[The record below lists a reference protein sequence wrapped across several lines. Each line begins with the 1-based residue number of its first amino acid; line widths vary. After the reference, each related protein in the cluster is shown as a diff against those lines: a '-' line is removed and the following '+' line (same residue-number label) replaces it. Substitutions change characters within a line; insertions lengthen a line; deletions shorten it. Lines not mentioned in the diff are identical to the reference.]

1 MTSAAQP
8 IRRSWQQVAADQ
20 DTVLTRWQ
28 ARYRGMSE
36 DAWQW
41 KLDRRLWTPIFRGIV
56 ATHSGEVT
64 PRQYRWAAR
73 LRIGQDGALIGDAA
87 LVELGFRL
95 TALPVIDVGLAD
107 RPAGR
112 ALRMRPDGPI
122 FRPRSVT
129 GLADMVHPRPSLTVV
144 RAPWAVLLAAAL
156 APTDKAAEWRLAAV
170 VQQGLTDVPALRR
183 CLEQLPKLK
192 RRALVLTVLDD
203 VEFGAHAAS
212 ELEFLRFCR
221 RNGLPVPDQLQVK
234 VRAGNRRLYVDA
246 CYTRRRVSVEV
257 DGGHHRWVEQW
268 DADVLRA
275 NDLAISAAGRGE
287 VLLRFSAGNLRHE
300 PERVAAQLRTALR
313 G

>member
-1 MTSAAQP
+1 MTSAASQ
-8 IRRSWQQVAADQ
+8 ITRTWQQLAADQ

-41 KLDRRLWTPIFRGIV
+41 KLDKQLWTPILPGIV
-56 ATHSGEVT
+56 ATHSGQVT
-64 PRQYRWAAR
+64 PRQQRWAAR

-95 TALPVIDVGLAD
+95 KDLPVIDVGLAD
-107 RPAGR
+107 RPAGK
-112 ALRMRPDGPI
+112 AAPMLSEGPL
-122 FRPRSVT
+122 FRPRSVQ
-129 GLADMVHPRPSLTVV
+129 GLASMLHPARP
-144 RAPWAVLLAAAL
+144 
-156 APTDKAAEWRLAAV
+156 LAAV
-170 VQQGLTDVPALRR
+170 VQQGLATVPDLRR
-183 CLEQLPKLK
+183 CLVELPKLK

-203 VEFGAHAAS
+203 VELGAHAAS

-221 RNGLPVPDQLQVK
+221 GHGLPVPDELQVA
-234 VRAGNRRLYVDA
+234 VRAGSRKLYVDA
-246 CYTRRRVSVEV
+246 RYTRRRVSVEI

-275 NDLAISAAGRGE
+275 NDLAISAAGKGE
-287 VLLRFSAGNLRHE
+287 VLLRFSAGSLRHE
-300 PERVAAQLRTALR
+300 PERVVAQLRLALL

>member
-1 MTSAAQP
+1 MTSAASQITRTWP
-8 IRRSWQQVAADQ
+8 QLAADQ

-41 KLDRRLWTPIFRGIV
+41 KLDKQLWTPILPGIV
-56 ATHSGEVT
+56 ATHSGQVT
-64 PRQYRWAAR
+64 PRQQRWAAR

-95 TALPVIDVGLAD
+95 KDLPVIDVGLAD
-107 RPAGR
+107 RPAGK
-112 ALRMRPDGPI
+112 AAPMLSEGPL
-122 FRPRSVT
+122 FRPRSVQ
-129 GLADMVHPRPSLTVV
+129 GLASMLHPARPLTVV
-144 RAPWAVLLAAAL
+144 RAPWAVLLSVAL
-156 APTDKAAEWRLAAV
+156 ATTDKAAEWRLAAV
-170 VQQGLTDVPALRR
+170 VQQGLATVPDLRR
-183 CLEQLPKLK
+183 CLVELPKLK

-203 VEFGAHAAS
+203 VELGAHAAS

-221 RNGLPVPDQLQVK
+221 GHGLPVPDELQVA
-234 VRAGNRRLYVDA
+234 VRAGSRKLYVDA
-246 CYTRRRVSVEV
+246 RYTRRRVCVEI

-275 NDLAISAAGRGE
+275 NDLAISAAGKGE
-287 VLLRFSAGNLRHE
+287 VLLRFSAGSLRHE
-300 PERVAAQLRTALR
+300 PERVVAQLRLALL